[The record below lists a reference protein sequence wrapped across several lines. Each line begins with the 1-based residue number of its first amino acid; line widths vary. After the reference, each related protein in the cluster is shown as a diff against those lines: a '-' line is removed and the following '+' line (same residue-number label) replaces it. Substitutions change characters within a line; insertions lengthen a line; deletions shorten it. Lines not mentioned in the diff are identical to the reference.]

1 MLKTLS
7 KAKNTTGIS
16 PNDKD
21 FTLPAAFRETREIL
35 STENCFR
42 FVFMGFSLVYLQRE
56 QFVEYSDIV
65 SLSRLVF
72 SPFRFS
78 SLTWERGTSIVGE
91 RNISFFFRTDV
102 CIAVSIAV
110 NAEIS
115 IVSGPQL
122 CKAPTETYVCGFD
135 VKRGYFAR

>member
-1 MLKTLS
+1 MIKTS
-7 KAKNTTGIS
+7 IRR
-16 PNDKD
+16 

-42 FVFMGFSLVYLQRE
+42 FVFMGFSLVYLQRK

-65 SLSRLVF
+65 SLSDNTRLVF

-91 RNISFFFRTDV
+91 RNISLFFRTDV

-115 IVSGPQL
+115 IESGPQL
-122 CKAPTETYVCGFD
+122 CKSPTETNVCGF
-135 VKRGYFAR
+135 